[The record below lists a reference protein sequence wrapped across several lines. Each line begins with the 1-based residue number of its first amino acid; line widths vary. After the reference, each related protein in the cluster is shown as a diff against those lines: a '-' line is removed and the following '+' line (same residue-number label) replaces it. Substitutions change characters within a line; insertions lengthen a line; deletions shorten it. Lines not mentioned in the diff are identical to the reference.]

1 MTATPAP
8 TRADWVDA
16 RLRSDILSGALP
28 PGDRLV
34 VADLADRIHV
44 LDYGKTLA
52 QGLPQDVLKDERVI
66 AAYLGSRAA
75 H

>member
-28 PGDRLV
+28 PGERLV
-34 VADLADRIHV
+34 VADLADR
-44 LDYGKTLA
+44 YGVSPTPLREALRRLA
-52 QGLPQDVLKDERVI
+52 AEGLVE
-66 AAYLGSRAA
+66 
-75 H
+75 